1 MTKFIKC
8 FIIKISRK
16 GIGLSFAMIL
26 KTLDYNQDAAM
37 ASLKRILEEDAV
49 SRIGAAGLL
58 DSDMLNSLGMVAMTA
73 RSEIPQS
80 HRLIADSYMLQKKIY
95 GSSVVKG
102 KMHDD
107 ELALLMKYDFDKLE
121 NTTIRQVNEE
131 LAFLQRAAVSMDRH
145 LRADSE
151 KILKIRMKE
160 LKSLEA
166 KKFAPVINSIFNGY
180 MGIEEYFKL
189 ISSYSKPTKPGIYR

>member
-1 MTKFIKC
+1 M
-8 FIIKISRK
+8 
-16 GIGLSFAMIL
+16 
-26 KTLDYNQDAAM
+26 N
-37 ASLKRILEEDAV
+37 
-49 SRIGAAGLL
+49 
-58 DSDMLNSLGMVAMTA
+58 
-73 RSEIPQS
+73 
-80 HRLIADSYMLQKKIY
+80 
-95 GSSVVKG
+95 
-102 KMHDD
+102 DD
-107 ELALLMKYDFDKLE
+107 ELALLMKYGFDKSE
-121 NTTIRQVNEE
+121 NTPIRQVNEE

-166 KKFAPVINSIFNGY
+166 KKFAPVINTIFNGY